1 MSDYTVT
8 IPAKLYDKARRIAE
22 IGSQNVEDV
31 IRSRLEESLR
41 DDLLNLPENEQLE
54 LHALAYLSDDT
65 LWMIAREQM
74 TTEKQA
80 RMQPLMDRNTLGT
93 ISSEEYQELEQ
104 LVEDGQRL
112 MTRKAEAMKQL
123 LSRGYKITLEAL
135 KPSDE

>member
-22 IGSQNVEDV
+22 IGSLDVEDV

-41 DDLLNLPENEQLE
+41 DDLLKLPESEQLE
-54 LHALAYLSDDT
+54 LRALAYLSDDT
-65 LWMIAREQM
+65 LWTIASEQM
-74 TTEKQA
+74 SAAKQA
-80 RMQPLMDRNTLGT
+80 RMQPLMDRNTSGT
-93 ISSEEYQELEQ
+93 ITSEEYSELEQ

-123 LSRGYKITLEAL
+123 VNRGYKVTLHSL
-135 KPSDE
+135 KPNDE